1 MLKKLLNKDSILG
14 LLLFIVIIIAAIFFS
29 LKDNQSENETVKN
42 QTISDEVNI
51 TELLSK
57 ITDNYTVAVNI
68 IKKEEKSNYNYSRDS
83 KIEYIDEGDNSN
95 KAYFVY
101 NKKYYS
107 VDINKYTLTK
117 VKSIPNYNNPY
128 ANLDLIKNVIKTCE
142 FKQVNENNKSCTIK
156 TSTYFDEYNNI
167 YKTKYNGEE
176 DMSINISYY
185 PSRIYSIII
194 DYTNVDKVI
203 NNGEDNLKYALV
215 FSDIGKNDYTKI
227 LDYYKK
233 YFKK

>member
-95 KAYFVY
+95 KV
-101 NKKYYS
+101 
-107 VDINKYTLTK
+107 VD
-117 VKSIPNYNNPY
+117 
-128 ANLDLIKNVIKTCE
+128 NVIIRNP
-142 FKQVNENNKSCTIK
+142 QG
-156 TSTYFDEYNNI
+156 Y
-167 YKTKYNGEE
+167 G
-176 DMSINISYY
+176 
-185 PSRIYSIII
+185 
-194 DYTNVDKVI
+194 
-203 NNGEDNLKYALV
+203 
-215 FSDIGKNDYTKI
+215 I
-227 LDYYKK
+227 LCLGRRPIPA
-233 YFKK
+233 